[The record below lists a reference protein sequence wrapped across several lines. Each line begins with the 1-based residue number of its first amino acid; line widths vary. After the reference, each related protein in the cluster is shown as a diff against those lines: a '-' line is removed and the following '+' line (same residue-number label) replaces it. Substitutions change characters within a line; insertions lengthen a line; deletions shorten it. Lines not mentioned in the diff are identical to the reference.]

1 MILRFNKPLLL
12 QFEKNELLKRSNMS
26 SKIDIRGRETGQVAM
41 TKEVQVSVKERR
53 RESKN
58 QRWQSQCKIF

>member
-12 QFEKNELLKRSNMS
+12 QFEKNELLKRSNMP

-58 QRWQSQCKIF
+58 QRWQSRCKIF

>member
-12 QFEKNELLKRSNMS
+12 KFEKNELLKRSNMP

-41 TKEVQVSVKERR
+41 TKEVQVSVKGRR

-58 QRWQSQCKIF
+58 QRRQSRCKIF